1 MKHFLLK
8 TVALAFIFAGGAS
21 ANTETKTLAVGDSL
35 ILTAADG
42 YKTYQWQ
49 VSTDGRAYFNLPDET
64 AKELRTL
71 PYTPNYYRLKATRAD
86 DSSVMLDTTKVDFAA
101 FTIYRTSDISAAQGY
116 VEVDGQPGSG
126 ISIPGD
132 GRKDN
137 VLLLTN
143 KLSNWSNANAHA
155 VYYMCSPSGKGSL
168 SMLITANN
176 NTKVQFRLKVYNPAA
191 PEIPLIDTYISFYG
205 TGSEQEIPI
214 YTHYRRSRYAYLRYD
229 LECLSGNTA
238 IQNINRWRFHS
249 GKDEISYAPAYL
261 SSPSVH
267 LGSWNSTHT
276 AGTSTSNV
284 HDWCYQ
290 EIMIPESSDYAGT
303 YAMSLGVLK
312 GYMGI
317 QVNGKNNHDVIFSI
331 WDDGSTDE
339 NPGLA
344 SFRKA
349 GAVDAAPYVTV
360 SRFANE
366 GTGAKTFVSGEW
378 WKPGR
383 FVQFITNSRPE
394 TSTYVVKDQNGNDST
409 FTRNNTLVSAWFN
422 PLDGNGW
429 KYIATVRLP
438 GSGMYFNSW
447 YSFLENYS
455 WTSGQVE
462 RKAYYRNGYKHNKDS
477 KRWFHCNQVAFGN
490 TDGGD
495 NLGARKDFGQGRDT
509 ENPNT
514 FFMTSGGYTATNK
527 RENTVELNTSNLPV
541 DTISVEKLLS
551 RVDEAIARE
560 DSTLKAAAELQASK
574 YDKTGWEVV
583 SFSSQET
590 SGEGTNG
597 RAAQIIDGNT
607 STYWHS
613 AWQSGNASFPHT
625 FVVDMKQSQPVN
637 GFEFTLS
644 GGNTRYQKGIE
655 VYGSKNNVTWTKV
668 YENNNCPS
676 VANYYL
682 SMDSTATMRY
692 FKLVIKT
699 TQTGQVH
706 TRINEIEVTHP
717 IVTGVLS
724 PIANA
729 NNSLMVYPSPATS
742 YINVV
747 APADAS
753 DMLVSLYTLHGASIL
768 TQHVYDQQ
776 KGEVTKISLPSLPNG
791 TYVVRTKIG
800 ENNYS
805 RLIIIGN

>member
-1 MKHFLLK
+1 MKQRLLK
-8 TVALAFIFAGGAS
+8 TMALALLLVGGAG
-21 ANTETKTLAVGDSL
+21 AKAETKTLAVGDSL
-35 ILTAADG
+35 ILTAVDG

-49 VSTDGRAYFNLPDET
+49 VSTDGRAYFNLPNET

-71 PYTPNYYRLKATRAD
+71 PYAPHYYRLRATTAD
-86 DSSVMLDTTKVDFAA
+86 DTTVMLDTTKVDFKA
-101 FTIYRTSDISAAQGY
+101 FTTLNTSDISAAQGY

-132 GRKDN
+132 GRSGN
-137 VLLLTN
+137 TLLLTN
-143 KLSNWSNANAHA
+143 KLTNWSNANAHA
-155 VYYMCSPSGKGSL
+155 VYYMCNPSGTSSL
-168 SMLITANN
+168 NMLITATN
-176 NTKVQFRLKVYNPAA
+176 NTKMLFRLKIYNPSA
-191 PEIPLIDTYISFYG
+191 PETPLIDTYISFYA
-205 TGSEQEIPI
+205 TGSEQEIPV
-214 YTHYRRSRYAYLRYD
+214 YTHYRRSKYSYLRYD
-229 LECLSGNTA
+229 LECLSGNSA
-238 IQNINRWRFHS
+238 IQNINRWRFYS
-249 GKDEISYAPAYL
+249 SKNEVSYAPAYL

-267 LGSWNSTHT
+267 LSSWNSTHI
-276 AGTSTSNV
+276 AGTSQSSIY
-284 HDWCYQ
+284 DWCYQ

-303 YAMSLGVLK
+303 YAMSLGVLS

-339 NPGLA
+339 DPGLA
-344 SFRKA
+344 SYRKA
-349 GAVDAAPYVTV
+349 GAVDAAPYVSV

-394 TSTYVVKDQNGNDST
+394 VATYVVKDKNGNDST

-438 GSGMYFNSW
+438 GSGRYFNSW

-462 RKAYYRNGYKHNKDS
+462 RKAYYRNGYKRNKDS
-477 KRWFHCNQVAFGN
+477 NRWFHCNQVGFGH
-490 TDGGD
+490 TDGGT
-495 NLGARKDFGQGRDT
+495 NLGARKDYGQGRDAD
-509 ENPNT
+509 NANT
-514 FFMTSGGYTATNK
+514 FFMTSGGYTSTNQTEK
-527 RENTVELNTSNLPV
+527 TVELNSSDIPV
-541 DTISVEKLLS
+541 DTISVAKLLS

-597 RAAQIIDGNT
+597 RAAQIIDGST

-613 AWQSGNASFPHT
+613 AWQSGSSSLPHS
-625 FVVDMKQSQPVN
+625 FVVDMKANQPVN

-644 GGNTRYQKGIE
+644 GGNIRYQKGIE
-655 VYGSKNNVTWTKV
+655 IYGSKNNISWTKV
-668 YENNNCPS
+668 YENKACPS
-676 VANYYL
+676 AETYYL

-692 FKLVIKT
+692 FKLVINT

-717 IVTGVLS
+717 VVTGILS
-724 PIANA
+724 PIAAA

-753 DMLVSLYTLHGASIL
+753 DMLVSLHSLQGASIFS
-768 TQHVYDQQ
+768 QHIYEQK
-776 KGEVTKISLPSLPNG
+776 KGEVTKLSLPSLTNG

-800 ENNYS
+800 KNNYS
-805 RLIIIGN
+805 RLIIIKD